1 MCHSAH
7 RCGRAGSGDS
17 SAAFAAIER
26 AVDNRGVFA
35 PSSDDVRG
43 FFVETARKHA
53 ARLPLTPLETIVA
66 DWIAEHPEYAE
77 DLADAE
83 RARAAIYT
91 PERGRENP
99 FLHLSMHLSISE
111 QISIDQP
118 RGIRQA
124 CELLATRLG
133 SMHAAQHEAMECL
146 GRMLW
151 EAQQSGRPP
160 DGDGYIDCVRRRAT
174 RA

>member
-1 MCHSAH
+1 M
-7 RCGRAGSGDS
+7 
-17 SAAFAAIER
+17 
-26 AVDNRGVFA
+26 FA

-43 FFVETARKHA
+43 FFVEAGRKRA
-53 ARLPLTPLETIVA
+53 EGLPLTPLETIAA
-66 DWIAEHPEYAE
+66 DWIAAHPEYAA
-77 DLADAE
+77 DLADLDKARTTTYSAE
-83 RARAAIYT
+83 D
-91 PERGRENP
+91 GRENP

-124 CELLATRLG
+124 CELLAAKLG

-151 EAQQSGRPP
+151 AAQRSGRPP
-160 DGDGYIDCVRRRAT
+160 DGDAYIDCVRRRAT
-174 RA
+174 RT